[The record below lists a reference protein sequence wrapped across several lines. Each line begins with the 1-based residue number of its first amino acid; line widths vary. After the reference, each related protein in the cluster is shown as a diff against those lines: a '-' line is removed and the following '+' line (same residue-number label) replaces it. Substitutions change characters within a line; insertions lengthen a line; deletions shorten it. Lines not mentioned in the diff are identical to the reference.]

1 MTKHQITRRIYHF
14 MMVVCAAFTSF
25 PSDSL
30 FASEKEAFQEPT
42 IEQAKAIL
50 REPEPETND
59 RVDLDRHFRN
69 KLSAAR
75 ALGDLLEQERIIRRW
90 LDRSP
95 NSMEQKSR
103 LGVFLL
109 RYSASYEEGL
119 KLVEESLRAADSAK
133 NMNIFGVNV
142 RMTLIGEYARLGL
155 FKQAETLSR
164 QAEEKIQR
172 FDSIGNYG
180 DKPWFKA
187 LATGRFHRVVAEL
200 HIRKGNLEE
209 ALIYLQKS
217 ISYLEAALNLSPPRV
232 VTNIPLSVK
241 HNLQLAWIS
250 AAEIHRL
257 RGDFYQAEIALK
269 KALEAQPIKQQGDV
283 LWGLET
289 AALRF
294 EQGLFKESERNA
306 RSLIT
311 TWRENKLAEVSAQF
325 ISAKASLNR
334 SLAAQQKWDELLAEF
349 KEIDSLTAES
359 PSLAKLAQQLDIR
372 WLAHYFAGDYA
383 KASEVSQA
391 LLESSSNLFG
401 PEHPTVALHKGFHAV
416 ALSRLDTQADRSRV
430 RAMFEAS
437 LETLTNPKSFESRLR
452 NDFDRFL
459 LGLIFDSYVEELL
472 RGGSP
477 AEQDV
482 RKAFSVLS
490 LDQASSVQTA
500 IQSAAIRA
508 GITDPKLAE
517 IIRVDQ
523 DHAQELESLYRLL
536 ATQEEGVRLQDS
548 VIESLKSR
556 ILELN
561 EKRQQSKR
569 EIEQRRPDFA
579 QLMAPRKLQIEDI
592 QKALGSDEA
601 FLFIHPA
608 ADRLHTFGIS
618 QERFAY
624 KSVALSSK
632 DAADV
637 VKRIRATL
645 DVAGYGL
652 RAPQFDAQASSS
664 LYEALITPH
673 LSVLGAKKQLAVS
686 VSGPM
691 AQIPFEVLLE
701 SNWSGKDYAQ
711 APWLAKR
718 FAVSYSASPSAWIA
732 TKALAQK
739 RSGEL
744 PLLAWGDPAYR
755 TDQSKKPA
763 GEPVSATST
772 VRSVAITRNA
782 TIRDL
787 TAPVIDVVTYENL
800 PPLPE
805 TREEVLELAKVL
817 EADPT
822 KDLILGAS
830 ATRQSVLDTSTSG
843 DLAKRSVV
851 VFATHGLIAG
861 DLPNLNQPALA
872 MASTPNPKDSPL
884 LTLDD
889 VLSLKLNADWVV
901 LSACNTAAAD
911 GRAEEALSGLA
922 RGFFYAGSRS
932 LLVTHWS
939 VESQSATLL
948 TTETFKAYKADPSLT
963 RALALNKAMLTVMQ
977 NPSYQHPAFWAPYV
991 LVGEGGR

>member
-1 MTKHQITRRIYHF
+1 MTKRQTKQRLCHF
-14 MMVVCAAFTSF
+14 VMVVCAVFMPIF
-25 PSDSL
+25 GDSL
-30 FASEKEAFQEPT
+30 SANESRAP
-42 IEQAKAIL
+42 EQLTLEEAKAIL
-50 REPEPETND
+50 REPEPQTD
-59 RVDLDRHFRN
+59 SKVDLDRHFRG
-69 KLSAAR
+69 KALASSVLGDTAERERVLRRWLTRDPESMDAKR
-75 ALGDLLEQERIIRRW
+75 ALGF
-90 LDRSP
+90 
-95 NSMEQKSR
+95 
-103 LGVFLL
+103 FLL
-109 RYSASYEEGL
+109 RYSNRYEEGL
-119 KLVEESLRAADSAK
+119 KFVEDSLRMSQGVGNK
-133 NMNIFGVNV
+133 NIFGVNV
-142 RMTLIGEYARLGL
+142 LSNLIESYADLGL
-155 FKQAETLSR
+155 FDLAEARLNEAAQKINGFQAIPNSGDIRLLKSFAVGR
-164 QAEEKIQR
+164 YQR
-172 FDSIGNYG
+172 I
-180 DKPWFKA
+180 KA
-187 LATGRFHRVVAEL
+187 KYHFQRGQQS
-200 HIRKGNLEE
+200 E
-209 ALIYLQKS
+209 AMTWLLKS
-217 ISYLEAALNLSPPRV
+217 IDTLQATLRLPEPQRESRIPFHTRTNLFFAWTQVAA
-232 VTNIPLSVK
+232 
-241 HNLQLAWIS
+241 
-250 AAEIHRL
+250 IHRL
-257 RGDFYQAEIALK
+257 RGEFYQAEIALK
-269 KALEAQPIKQQGDV
+269 QAFEAQPMLQKGEV
-283 LWGLET
+283 SWGVET

-359 PSLAKLAQQLDIR
+359 PLLAKLAQQLDIR

-391 LLESSSNLFG
+391 LMESSSKLFG

-416 ALSRLDTQADRSRV
+416 AVSRLDTQGDRSRV

-437 LETLTNPKSFESRLR
+437 LETLTNPKSFESRVR

-472 RGGSP
+472 RGASP

-482 RKAFSVLS
+482 RTAFSVLS

-601 FLFIHPA
+601 FLFIHPT

-637 VKRIRATL
+637 VKRVRATL

-691 AQIPFEVLLE
+691 AQIPLEVLLE
-701 SNWSGKDYAQ
+701 SNWSGKDYAK

-732 TKALAQK
+732 TKALAQT
-739 RSGEL
+739 RPGEL

-755 TDQSKKPA
+755 TDQSKKPDGA
-763 GEPVSATST
+763 SGSATST

-822 KDLILGAS
+822 KDLILGAN
-830 ATRQSVLDTSTSG
+830 ATRQSVLDTSSSG

-861 DLPNLNQPALA
+861 DLPNLYQPALA